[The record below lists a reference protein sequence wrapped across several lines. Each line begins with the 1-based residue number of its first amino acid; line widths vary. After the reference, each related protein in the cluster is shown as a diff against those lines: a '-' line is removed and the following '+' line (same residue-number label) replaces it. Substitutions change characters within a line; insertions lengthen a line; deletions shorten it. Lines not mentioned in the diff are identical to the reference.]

1 MQDALDEYA
10 IESEV
15 RIEDAAV
22 AGRSSAMPYVNAAIG
37 HELFAYSVWVQTADR
52 ETAVETLRD
61 AGWDGNYGQ
70 QDNTV
75 SAGFALR
82 GALFAL
88 AAGAALII
96 LRLAST

>member
-1 MQDALDEYA
+1 M
-10 IESEV
+10 

-52 ETAVETLRD
+52 ETAVETLQD

-70 QDNTV
+70 RDNTI
-75 SAGFALR
+75 STGFALR

-88 AAGAALII
+88 AAGAVLII
-96 LRLAST
+96 LRLARA